1 MALEFAVGGM
11 KSLIL
16 SNLVKQLEITLIY
29 SKLGDDVT
37 EVSS

>member
-1 MALEFAVGGM
+1 M